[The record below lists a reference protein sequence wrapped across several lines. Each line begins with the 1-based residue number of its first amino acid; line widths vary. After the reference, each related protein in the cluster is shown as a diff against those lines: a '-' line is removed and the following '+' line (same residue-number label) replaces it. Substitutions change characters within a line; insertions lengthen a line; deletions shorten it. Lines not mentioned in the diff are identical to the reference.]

1 MSYHNREFIFFNEKN
16 QKLDFV
22 FQKKNILIVF
32 RYLNMFFMGQK
43 PKYFG
48 LYDIMFQKYNMVFG
62 SVFYKHH
69 CLIIIA
75 RASLAVI
82 G

>member
-1 MSYHNREFIFFNEKN
+1 M
-16 QKLDFV
+16 

-32 RYLNMFFMGQK
+32 RFLNMFFMGQK

-48 LYDIMFQKYNMVFG
+48 LHDIVFQKINIDFG

-69 CLIIIA
+69 CLIIVIRVCIA
-75 RASLAVI
+75 VL
-82 G
+82 GE

>member
-1 MSYHNREFIFFNEKN
+1 MWLDGDYISLFIIKSYHYREFIFFNEKIQN
-16 QKLDFV
+16 LDFV

-48 LYDIMFQKYNMVFG
+48 LYDIMFQKFNMDFG
-62 SVFYKHH
+62 SVYINT
-69 CLIIIA
+69 II
-75 RASLAVI
+75 
-82 G
+82 